1 MANLKELRRRI
12 KSVSSTARVT
22 KAMQMIAA
30 AKMRRAQQKVV
41 DGRPYSEKIHSIL
54 SHLNFY
60 LKVGFAFLLL
70 NVKEYV
76 EIYSLQERNIL

>member
-41 DGRPYSEKIHSIL
+41 DGRPYSEKIHSIFPT
-54 SHLNFY
+54 LNARPKQMLIFSVK
-60 LKVGFAFLLL
+60 LLFLPLINL
-70 NVKEYV
+70 F
-76 EIYSLQERNIL
+76 L

>member
-41 DGRPYSEKIHSIL
+41 DGRPYSEKNS
-54 SHLNFY
+54 
-60 LKVGFAFLLL
+60 
-70 NVKEYV
+70 
-76 EIYSLQERNIL
+76 

>member
-54 SHLNFY
+54 NLCSRQKIPSEFEIFIPKS
-60 LKVGFAFLLL
+60 KVP
-70 NVKEYV
+70 KK
-76 EIYSLQERNIL
+76 